1 MDTTKIKQIIALF
14 EESSVAKM
22 DLEIDD
28 IKISLEKP
36 KAEVSYVQAAP
47 VAAAPIAAPSL
58 ETQKESQ
65 VVGEAI
71 KSPLV
76 GTYYAAPAEGEDTFV
91 SVGKKVKQGDT
102 LCIIEAMKVM
112 NEIKAEKD
120 GTIVD
125 ISVKNGDMIQFDD
138 VLMYI
143 E

>member
-47 VAAAPIAAPSL
+47 VAPAAITTPSL
-58 ETQKESQ
+58 EVQKESQ

>member
-47 VAAAPIAAPSL
+47 VAATAITAPSL
-58 ETQKESQ
+58 EFQKESQ
-65 VVGEAI
+65 VIGEAI

>member
-36 KAEVSYVQAAP
+36 KADISYVQAAP
-47 VAAAPIAAPSL
+47 VANTAIVAPAL
-58 ETQKESQ
+58 QTQQESQ
-65 VVGEAI
+65 VIGEAI

-112 NEIKAEKD
+112 NEITAEKD

-125 ISVKNGDMIQFDD
+125 ISVKNGDMIQFND

>member
-47 VAAAPIAAPSL
+47 VAAAPIASPSL
-58 ETQKESQ
+58 EVQKESQ

-76 GTYYAAPAEGEDTFV
+76 GTYYASPAEGEDTFV
-91 SVGKKVKQGDT
+91 SIGKKVKQGDT

>member
-36 KAEVSYVQAAP
+36 KTEVSYVQAAP
-47 VAAAPIAAPSL
+47 VAAAAITAPSL
-58 ETQKESQ
+58 EVQKESQ

>member
-47 VAAAPIAAPSL
+47 VAAAEITAPSL
-58 ETQKESQ
+58 EVQKESQ

>member
-47 VAAAPIAAPSL
+47 VAAAAITAPSL
-58 ETQKESQ
+58 EVQKESQ

>member
-47 VAAAPIAAPSL
+47 VAAAAITAPSL
-58 ETQKESQ
+58 EVQKESQ

-76 GTYYAAPAEGEDTFV
+76 GTYYAALAEGEDTFV

>member
-47 VAAAPIAAPSL
+47 VAAAAITAPSL
-58 ETQKESQ
+58 EVQKESQ

-102 LCIIEAMKVM
+102 LCIVEAMKVM